1 MRNKL
6 PTLDDREPPNLR
18 HPNCSWTKRR
28 FTTWDRHG
36 GRNPFPVQQRIHG
49 NTGSFE
55 NWDPYKLMVYET
67 IPTKLGRK
75 KIPNYFPLNNKTG
88 PVLFNCSGQ
97 LEGKNIK
104 SNINTAPQ
112 TSHIFQG
119 LKEPPT
125 LPLAPEPIGTK
136 ISQQRGNKEWP
147 S

>member
-1 MRNKL
+1 
-6 PTLDDREPPNLR
+6 
-18 HPNCSWTKRR
+18 
-28 FTTWDRHG
+28 
-36 GRNPFPVQQRIHG
+36 VQQRIHG

>member
-1 MRNKL
+1 
-6 PTLDDREPPNLR
+6 
-18 HPNCSWTKRR
+18 
-28 FTTWDRHG
+28 
-36 GRNPFPVQQRIHG
+36 
-49 NTGSFE
+49 
-55 NWDPYKLMVYET
+55 MVYET
-67 IPTKLGRK
+67 ISTKLGRK

-88 PVLFNCSGQ
+88 PVLFNCSDQ

-136 ISQQRGNKEWP
+136 ISQQVAFMNELLKACHKTCHSLRCATLLSNLPLKALKFSKKCVFKCSCCLPQERKIH
-147 S
+147 SCTSFATA